1 MLQNL
6 NFIANAIVFIGTAW
20 LVLSKRVPTHS
31 GSAMV
36 LFILNFAALGNM
48 AARHACH
55 SDPEILSNVAA
66 AIAFCWGF
74 YRVEIAKTW
83 GRRGTIGW

>member
-6 NFIANAIVFIGTAW
+6 NLIANSIIFAGTVW

-31 GSAMV
+31 GSALV
-36 LFILNFAALGNM
+36 LLLLNFGALGNM
-48 AARHACH
+48 AARQACH
-55 SDPEILSNVAA
+55 SGPEIFSNMAA
-66 AIAFCWGF
+66 AIAFCWAF

-83 GRRGTIGW
+83 GRSGTIGW